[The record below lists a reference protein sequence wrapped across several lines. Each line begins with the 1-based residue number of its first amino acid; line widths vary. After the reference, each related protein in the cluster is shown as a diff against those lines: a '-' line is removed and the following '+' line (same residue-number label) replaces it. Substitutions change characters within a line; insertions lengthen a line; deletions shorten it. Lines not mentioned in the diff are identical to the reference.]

1 MRCLVLATLAPLL
14 YAASPQPVSE
24 LLRRAVQEKRIAG
37 AVVVVQQHGKKIFE
51 EAAGYADLEHRRRM
65 KVDDVFMIASSTK
78 PLAATT
84 IMTLVDRGKLSLDD
98 PISKYFPEFQGASTI
113 RQALSHTSGMIGND
127 ASDRL
132 DPIRNFDR
140 SLADAVNLLVR
151 VPLAYQ
157 PGEKYSYGGASFC
170 VAGRIAEM
178 LTGMDFEAY
187 LTQVLAKPLGM
198 KDTVY
203 RTGREDILKR
213 VVTLYQKKGGEFRK
227 MKAVMEPP
235 DRSGPRES
243 GFVLVPGGIYSTAAD
258 LIPFLQMHLNG
269 GVYNGRQILS
279 HSSVMEMRKKQTG
292 KLAAEY
298 GLGWT
303 RSRMAPDGTALQFGH
318 GGAYGTQL
326 LVDTEQDLV
335 AVILTQMPSAEA
347 KPFNTEMTK
356 AILGR

>member
-1 MRCLVLATLAPLL
+1 MRRLVLAMLAPVL

-24 LLRRAVQEKRIAG
+24 LLRRAVQEKRIPG

-84 IMTLVDRGKLSLDD
+84 IMTLVDGGKLSLDD
-98 PISKYFPEFQGASTI
+98 PISKYFPEFKGASTI
-113 RQALSHTSGMIGND
+113 RQALSHTSGIIGND

-151 VPLAYQ
+151 LPLAYP

-178 LTGMDFEAY
+178 LAGMDFEAY
-187 LTQVLAKPLGM
+187 LTGVLAKPLGM

-203 RTGREDILKR
+203 RTGREDLLQR
-213 VVTLYQKKGGEFRK
+213 VVTLYQKKDGEFRK

-235 DRSGPRES
+235 GRSGPRES
-243 GFVLVPGGIYSTAAD
+243 GFVLVPGGIYSTADD
-258 LIPFLQMHLNG
+258 LIRFLQMHLDG
-269 GVYNGRQILS
+269 GTSHGKRILS
-279 HSSVMEMRKKQTG
+279 KESVLEMRKKQTG
-292 KLAAEY
+292 ALPAEY

-303 RSRMAPDGTALQFGH
+303 RSRVAPDGTALEFGH

-326 LVDTEQDLV
+326 FIDTAQDLV

-347 KPFNTEMTK
+347 KPFNMEMTK
-356 AILGR
+356 TILGR